1 MPIINYKIF
10 NLVLLILL
18 PLWLWFPFIYPL
30 MQIYLTMIGLVF
42 ANLILWLSTQSDLDK
57 KIKNSIPAI
66 VLNVMTINLVSLFW
80 FYIEISISNSDLS
93 RLSSFGGL
101 IWIFSL
107 ILNLVILPLIVII
120 LGIKK
125 CKSNFS

>member
-1 MPIINYKIF
+1 MPIINYKTF